1 MAWKLK
7 KGDDVFVVAGDH
19 KGSKGKISLVD
30 RKKNRVTV
38 DGVNVVS
45 RHVKPSMQNPE
56 GGVVKKE
63 ASIHISNVALV
74 APGSGESFH
83 WSKKMTT
90 KIGFRFESDVKVRYA
105 KRDGSLLGAV

>member
-19 KGSKGKISLVD
+19 KGSKGRISYVD
-30 RKKNRVTV
+30 RKKNRVIV
-38 DGVNVVS
+38 EGVNAVS

-63 ASIHISNVALV
+63 ASIHVSNIALV
-74 APGSGESFH
+74 SPGSIESVQ

-90 KIGFRFESDVKVRYA
+90 RIGFRFDGDVKVRYA
-105 KRDGSLLGAV
+105 KRGGASLGAV

>member
-19 KGSKGKISLVD
+19 KGFKGKISLVD
-30 RKKNRVTV
+30 RKKNRVIV
-38 DGVNVVS
+38 EGVNIVS

-74 APGSGESFH
+74 APSAVESLE

-105 KRDGSLLGAV
+105 KRDGSVLGVV

>member
-30 RKKNRVTV
+30 RKKNRVIV
-38 DGVNVVS
+38 EGVNIVS

-56 GGVVKKE
+56 GGVVKKRGLY
-63 ASIHISNVALV
+63 SYIQRCF
-74 APGSGESFH
+74 GC
-83 WSKKMTT
+83 SKCDRVVGMVQKN
-90 KIGFRFESDVKVRYA
+90 D
-105 KRDGSLLGAV
+105 DQDWLSL

>member
-7 KGDDVFVVAGDH
+7 KGDDVFVIAGDH

-30 RKKNRVTV
+30 RTKSRVIV
-38 DGVNVVS
+38 EGVNIVS
-45 RHVKPSMQNPE
+45 RHVKPSIQNPE

-74 APGSGESFH
+74 APSAVESLQ

-90 KIGFRFESDVKVRYA
+90 KVGFRFESDVKVRCA
-105 KRDGSLLGAV
+105 KRDGSVLGVV

>member
-1 MAWKLK
+1 
-7 KGDDVFVVAGDH
+7 
-19 KGSKGKISLVD
+19 LVD
-30 RKKNRVTV
+30 RKKNRVIV

-63 ASIHISNVALV
+63 ASIHISTVALV
-74 APGSGESFH
+74 APGTGESFH

-105 KRDGSLLGAV
+105 KRDGSVLGVV